1 MSANQPERVR
11 IDYALRMK
19 LLILG
24 GTGFLGTHQVRYALE
39 RGHELTL
46 FNRGQ
51 STREMIDG
59 VTYLNGDRDKGDYHA
74 LAGLRFDACID
85 NAVLVPRWV
94 LGAAAALRGNV
105 DHYTLISTTSVY
117 ASDAAI
123 NADESDARQSYA
135 GIDVVGKT
143 PADVRADMSLY
154 GPLKAA
160 SEDEAMRQFSGIAA
174 IIRPGLIVGP
184 GDESDRFTYWPVRM
198 AAGGTDGRMLVPPR
212 EDPVQFIDVRDLAEW
227 TVRVAEAH
235 RTGVFNAKGPDH
247 SLTVGVMLDTVR
259 TVAKS
264 TVVLCEASRE
274 FLATHQVEAWRD
286 LPVWLPGDGEMAG
299 AHRRSVARA
308 VAAGL
313 TYRALA
319 TTVADTLTWWH
330 TLPKARRVALRWGMS
345 AERERALLSLWD
357 QR

>member
-1 MSANQPERVR
+1 MN
-11 IDYALRMK
+11 

-24 GTGFLGTHQVRYALE
+24 GTGFIGTHQVRYAVD
-39 RGHELTL
+39 RGHSVTL

-51 STREMIDG
+51 RSREMIDG
-59 VTYLNGDRDKGDYHA
+59 VTYLLGDRDKGDYHA
-74 LAGLRFDACID
+74 LAGLHFDACID

-123 NADESDARQSYA
+123 NADESDARESYA
-135 GIDVVGKT
+135 GIDVMSKL

-160 SEDEAMRQFSGIAA
+160 SEDEAMRQFNGITA

-212 EDPVQFIDVRDLAEW
+212 EDPLQFIDVRDLAEW
-227 TVRVAEAH
+227 TVRVAETH
-235 RTGVFNAKGPDH
+235 TTGVFNAKGPDYH
-247 SLTVGVMLDTVR
+247 LTVGTMLDTVH
-259 TVAKS
+259 TVSKS
-264 TVVLCEASRE
+264 EVVLCEASHE
-274 FLATHQVEAWRD
+274 FLAANNVQGWTE
-286 LPVWLPGDGEMAG
+286 LPVWIAPVGETAG
-299 AHRRSVARA
+299 SHRRSVARA

-313 TYRALA
+313 TYRPLA

-330 TLPKARRVALRWGMS
+330 SLPDARQAALRWGMS
-345 AERERALLSLWD
+345 TARERELLAAWE
-357 QR
+357 RG